1 MLRLFNS
8 IVFFYI
14 DGFRRMTLG
23 RTLWIII
30 LIKLSIMFLILRP
43 LLFPNLLGKLD
54 SDKARSERVLNE
66 LIIKN

>member
-1 MLRLFNS
+1 
-8 IVFFYI
+8 
-14 DGFRRMTLG
+14 
-23 RTLWIII
+23 
-30 LIKLSIMFLILRP
+30 MFLILRP